1 MFSVAFAESCIR
13 IIETNNNHFYLCK
26 KFTIYP
32 YFTSILAMIIFY
44 SLTPMQKIK
53 SFKIII
59 ALLCIALLAFLAWHY
74 LKPKQEQ
81 PQYITESV
89 TRGDLENTVLAT
101 GTLDATKL
109 ISVGAQVSGQVQK
122 MYVQLGDEVKQGQL
136 IAQIDSTT
144 QENSLKT
151 AEANI
156 KNLEAQRL
164 QQEASLNEAQLAYK
178 RQQQMFAQDATSKAE
193 LESAEATFKTA
204 QAQVKA
210 IDAQIE
216 SAKVTKSTAQTNI
229 GYTRIVA
236 PTDGTVVAIVT
247 EEGQTVNANQST
259 PTIVKIAKLQNMTI
273 KAQVSEADIMKVEK
287 GQQVYFTTL
296 GDDSKRYASLRQIE
310 PAPDSIT
317 DDDSSTTSSTAIYY
331 NALFDV
337 PNHDGK
343 LRIDMTAQVYIVLD
357 SVENALLLPSSAIST
372 RPANSKKTS
381 TTQAK
386 AASSAESKPDA
397 DQPQGPKPERLNL
410 NASQQQLLKDGKATL
425 SMVRV
430 LQADGT
436 AQPKQVLIGINNR
449 VNAQVLAGLKE
460 GDQVV
465 IADSSDTAAATANS
479 GNKRRNGPPMGM

>member
-1 MFSVAFAESCIR
+1 M
-13 IIETNNNHFYLCK
+13 
-26 KFTIYP
+26 P
-32 YFTSILAMIIFY
+32 
-44 SLTPMQKIK
+44 KIK
-53 SFKIII
+53 FFKMMI
-59 ALLCIALLAFLAWHY
+59 ALLCIALLAFLAWNY
-74 LKPKQEQ
+74 FKPKQEQ
-81 PQYITESV
+81 PQYITEMVS
-89 TRGDLENTVLAT
+89 RGDLENTVLAT

-156 KNLEAQRL
+156 KNLAAQRL
-164 QQEASLNEAQLAYK
+164 QQEANLNEAQLAYK

-193 LESAEATFKTA
+193 LESAEAAFKTA
-204 QAQVKA
+204 IAQVKA

-310 PAPDSIT
+310 PAPDSISDEST
-317 DDDSSTTSSTAIYY
+317 TTSSSSNTAVYY

-337 PNHDGK
+337 PNQDGK

-357 SVENALLLPSSAIST
+357 AAENALLVPSTAISN
-372 RPANSKKTS
+372 RPAKTKQN
-381 TTQAK
+381 TTAQAV
-386 AASSAESKPDA
+386 ASSADNKSDA
-397 DQPQGPKPERLNL
+397 APTHAPKLERLNL
-410 NASQQQLLKDGKATL
+410 NAAQQQLLKDGKASL
-425 SMVRV
+425 SVVRV
-430 LQADGT
+430 LQADGS

-449 VNAQVLAGLKE
+449 VHAQVLAGLKE

-465 IADSSDTAAATANS
+465 IADSSETSAASANS
-479 GNKRRNGPPMGM
+479 GNRRRNGPPMGM

>member
-1 MFSVAFAESCIR
+1 M
-13 IIETNNNHFYLCK
+13 
-26 KFTIYP
+26 P
-32 YFTSILAMIIFY
+32 
-44 SLTPMQKIK
+44 KIK
-53 SFKIII
+53 STKLIVGILI
-59 ALLCIALLAFLAWHY
+59 ALMLAFAAWY
-74 LKPKQEQ
+74 FLKPKQEQ
-81 PQYITESV
+81 PQYITAEVS
-89 TRGDLENTVLAT
+89 RGDIESAVLAT
-101 GTLDATKL
+101 GVLEATKMV
-109 ISVGAQVSGQVQK
+109 SVGAQVSGQVKK

-144 QENSLKT
+144 QENSFKT

-156 KNLEAQRL
+156 KNLQAQRL

-178 RQQQMFAQDATSKAE
+178 RQQQMYAQDATSKAE
-193 LESAEATFKTA
+193 LESAEASYKTA
-204 QAQVKA
+204 QAQIKA

-247 EEGQTVNANQST
+247 EEGQTVNANQSA

-296 GDDSKRYASLRQIE
+296 GDDSKRYASLRQVE
-310 PAPDSIT
+310 PAPDSIS
-317 DDDSSTTSSTAIYY
+317 DESTTSTSTSTAIYY

-357 SVENALLLPSSAIST
+357 SAKNALLVPSSAIST
-372 RPANSKKTS
+372 RPANAKRNSGS
-381 TTQAK
+381 NTQ
-386 AASSAESKPDA
+386 AASSTQSKSDS
-397 DQPQGPKPERLNL
+397 DRPQGPRLERLNL
-410 NASQQQLLKDGKATL
+410 NAAQQQLVKEGKATL
-425 SMVRV
+425 SVVRV
-430 LQADGT
+430 LQADGS
-436 AQPKQVLIGINNR
+436 AQPKQILVGINNR

-465 IADSSDTAAATANS
+465 IADSSENSAASANS
-479 GNKRRNGPPMGM
+479 SNRRRNSPPMGM

>member
-1 MFSVAFAESCIR
+1 
-13 IIETNNNHFYLCK
+13 
-26 KFTIYP
+26 
-32 YFTSILAMIIFY
+32 MII
-44 SLTPMQKIK
+44 
-53 SFKIII
+53 
-59 ALLCIALLAFLAWHY
+59 AVLCIAVVAYVAWTY
-74 LKPKQEQ
+74 FKPKQEQ

-89 TRGDLENTVLAT
+89 SRGDLENTVLAT

-109 ISVGAQVSGQVQK
+109 VSVGAQVSGQVQK

-144 QENSLKT
+144 QENSFKT

-164 QQEASLNEAQLAYK
+164 QQEANLNEMQLAYK
-178 RQQQMFAQDATSKAE
+178 RQQQMYAQDATSKAE
-193 LESAEATFKTA
+193 LESAEASYKTA
-204 QAQVKA
+204 QAQIKA

-229 GYTRIVA
+229 SYTRIVA

-273 KAQVSEADIMKVEK
+273 KAQVSEADIMKVQK
-287 GQQVYFTTL
+287 GQAVYFTTL
-296 GDDSKRYASLRQIE
+296 GDDSKRYASLRQVE

-317 DDDSSTTSSTAIYY
+317 DDDTSTSTSTSTAIYY

-357 SVENALLLPSSAIST
+357 SAKNALLVPSSALST
-372 RPANSKKTS
+372 RTTNANRSSNSNTE
-381 TTQAK
+381 
-386 AASSAESKPDA
+386 AASSAQNKSDA
-397 DQPQGPKPERLNL
+397 DHPQAPRLERLKL
-410 NASQQQLLKDGKATL
+410 NAAQQQLVKDGKATV
-425 SMVRV
+425 SVVRV
-430 LQADGT
+430 LQADGS
-436 AQPKQVLIGINNR
+436 AQPKQVLVGINNR
-449 VNAQVLAGLKE
+449 VNAQVIAGLKE

-479 GNKRRNGPPMGM
+479 SNRRRNGPPMGM

>member
-1 MFSVAFAESCIR
+1 M
-13 IIETNNNHFYLCK
+13 
-26 KFTIYP
+26 P
-32 YFTSILAMIIFY
+32 
-44 SLTPMQKIK
+44 KIK
-53 SFKIII
+53 FFKMMI
-59 ALLCIALLAFLAWHY
+59 ALLCIALLAFLAWNY
-74 LKPKQEQ
+74 FKPKQEQ
-81 PQYITESV
+81 PQYITETVS
-89 TRGDLENTVLAT
+89 RGDLENTVLAT

-156 KNLEAQRL
+156 KNLAAQRL
-164 QQEASLNEAQLAYK
+164 QQEANLNEAQLAYK

-204 QAQVKA
+204 IAQVKA

-310 PAPDSIT
+310 PAPDSISDEST
-317 DDDSSTTSSTAIYY
+317 TTSSSSNTAVYY

-337 PNHDGK
+337 PNQDGK

-357 SVENALLLPSSAIST
+357 AAENALLVPSTAISN
-372 RPANSKKTS
+372 RPAKMKQN
-381 TTQAK
+381 TTGQAV
-386 AASSAESKPDA
+386 ASSADNKSDA
-397 DQPQGPKPERLNL
+397 APTQAPKLERLNL
-410 NASQQQLLKDGKATL
+410 NAAQQQLLKDGKASL
-425 SMVRV
+425 SVVRV
-430 LQADGT
+430 LQADGS

-449 VNAQVLAGLKE
+449 VHAQVLAGLKE

-465 IADSSDTAAATANS
+465 IADSSETSAASANS
-479 GNKRRNGPPMGM
+479 GNRRRNGPPMGM

>member
-1 MFSVAFAESCIR
+1 M
-13 IIETNNNHFYLCK
+13 
-26 KFTIYP
+26 P
-32 YFTSILAMIIFY
+32 
-44 SLTPMQKIK
+44 KIK
-53 SFKIII
+53 FFKMMI
-59 ALLCIALLAFLAWHY
+59 ALLCIALLAFLAWNY
-74 LKPKQEQ
+74 FKPKQEQ
-81 PQYITESV
+81 PQYITEMVS
-89 TRGDLENTVLAT
+89 RGDLENTVLAT

-156 KNLEAQRL
+156 KNLAAQRL
-164 QQEASLNEAQLAYK
+164 QQEANLNEAQLAYK

-204 QAQVKA
+204 IAQVKA

-310 PAPDSIT
+310 PAPDSISDEST
-317 DDDSSTTSSTAIYY
+317 TTSSSSNTAVYY

-337 PNHDGK
+337 PNQDGK

-357 SVENALLLPSSAIST
+357 AAENALLVPSTAISN
-372 RPANSKKTS
+372 RPAKTKQN
-381 TTQAK
+381 TTAQAV
-386 AASSAESKPDA
+386 ASSADNKSDA
-397 DQPQGPKPERLNL
+397 APTHAPKLERLNL
-410 NASQQQLLKDGKATL
+410 NAAQQQLLKDGKASL
-425 SMVRV
+425 SVVRV
-430 LQADGT
+430 LQADGS

-449 VNAQVLAGLKE
+449 VHAQVLAGLKE

-465 IADSSDTAAATANS
+465 IADSSETSAASANS
-479 GNKRRNGPPMGM
+479 GNRRRNGPPMGM

>member
-1 MFSVAFAESCIR
+1 M
-13 IIETNNNHFYLCK
+13 
-26 KFTIYP
+26 P
-32 YFTSILAMIIFY
+32 
-44 SLTPMQKIK
+44 KIK
-53 SFKIII
+53 LFKMTI
-59 ALLCIALLAFLAWHY
+59 ALLCIALIAFLAWNY
-74 LKPKQEQ
+74 FKPKQDL
-81 PQYITESV
+81 PQYITETVS
-89 TRGDLENTVLAT
+89 RGDLENTVLAT

-109 ISVGAQVSGQVQK
+109 VSVGAQVSGQVQK

-193 LESAEATFKTA
+193 LESAEATFKTSM
-204 QAQVKA
+204 AQVKA

-310 PAPDSIT
+310 PAPDSIS
-317 DDDSSTTSSTAIYY
+317 DDSSTTSSSSSTAIYY

-337 PNHDGK
+337 PNQDGK

-357 SVENALLLPSSAIST
+357 SAQNALLVPSTALSN
-372 RPANSKKTS
+372 RPAKNKQN
-381 TTQAK
+381 TTTKA
-386 AASSAESKPDA
+386 AASSVENKSGAAPT
-397 DQPQGPKPERLNL
+397 QGPQLERLNL
-410 NASQQQLLKDGKATL
+410 NAAQQQLVKEGKASL
-425 SMVRV
+425 SVVRV
-430 LQADGT
+430 LQADGS

-465 IADSSDTAAATANS
+465 IADSSDTSAASANS
-479 GNKRRNGPPMGM
+479 KRRNGPPMGM

>member
-1 MFSVAFAESCIR
+1 M
-13 IIETNNNHFYLCK
+13 
-26 KFTIYP
+26 P
-32 YFTSILAMIIFY
+32 
-44 SLTPMQKIK
+44 KIK
-53 SFKIII
+53 SFRIII
-59 ALLCIALLAFLAWHY
+59 ALLCVALVAYLAWSY
-74 LKPKQEQ
+74 FKPKQEQ

-109 ISVGAQVSGQVQK
+109 VSVGAQVSGQVQK

-144 QENSLKT
+144 QENSFKT

-164 QQEASLNEAQLAYK
+164 QQEANLNEAQLAYK

-193 LESAEATFKTA
+193 LESAEASFKTA
-204 QAQVKA
+204 QAQIKA

-229 GYTRIVA
+229 GYTRILA

-247 EEGQTVNANQST
+247 EEGQTVNANQSA

-296 GDDSKRYASLRQIE
+296 GDDSKRYATLRQIE
-310 PAPDSIT
+310 PAPDSISS
-317 DDDSSTTSSTAIYY
+317 DSSTSTSSSSSTAIYY

-337 PNHDGK
+337 PNSDGK

-357 SVENALLLPSSAIST
+357 SAQNALLLPSSAISN
-372 RPANSKKTS
+372 RPVKNKQNSAAKAQSASVAVSKS
-381 TTQAK
+381 DSDRTQA
-386 AASSAESKPDA
+386 
-397 DQPQGPKPERLNL
+397 PKLERLNL
-410 NASQQQLLKDGKATL
+410 TAAQQQLIKQGKASL
-425 SMVRV
+425 SVVRV
-430 LQADGT
+430 LQADGS

-460 GDQVV
+460 NDQVV
-465 IADSSDTAAATANS
+465 IADSSDTSAASANS

>member
-1 MFSVAFAESCIR
+1 
-13 IIETNNNHFYLCK
+13 
-26 KFTIYP
+26 
-32 YFTSILAMIIFY
+32 MIIFY
-44 SLTPMQKIK
+44 SLTPMPKIK
-53 SFKIII
+53 FFRIII
-59 ALLCIALLAFLAWHY
+59 ALLCIALLAYLAWSY
-74 LKPKQEQ
+74 FKPKQEQ

-109 ISVGAQVSGQVQK
+109 VSVGAQVSGQVQK

-144 QENSLKT
+144 QENSFKT

-164 QQEASLNEAQLAYK
+164 QQEANLNEAQLAYK

-193 LESAEATFKTA
+193 LESAEASFKTA
-204 QAQVKA
+204 QAQIKA
-210 IDAQIE
+210 INAQIE

-247 EEGQTVNANQST
+247 EEGQTVNANQSA

-296 GDDSKRYASLRQIE
+296 GDDSKRYATLRQIE
-310 PAPDSIT
+310 PAPDSISSE
-317 DDDSSTTSSTAIYY
+317 SSTSTSSSSSTAIYY

-337 PNHDGK
+337 PNNDGK

-357 SVENALLLPSSAIST
+357 SAQNALLLPSSAISN
-372 RPANSKKTS
+372 RPVNSKQNSATKA
-381 TTQAK
+381 QAV
-386 AASSAESKPDA
+386 SSAQSSSKTDR
-397 DQPQGPKPERLNL
+397 PQSPRLERLNL
-410 NASQQQLLKDGKATL
+410 TAAQQQLIKDGKANL
-425 SMVRV
+425 SVVRV
-430 LQADGT
+430 LQADGS

-465 IADSSDTAAATANS
+465 IADSSDTSAATANS
-479 GNKRRNGPPMGM
+479 SNKRRNGPPMGM

>member
-1 MFSVAFAESCIR
+1 
-13 IIETNNNHFYLCK
+13 
-26 KFTIYP
+26 
-32 YFTSILAMIIFY
+32 
-44 SLTPMQKIK
+44 MQKIK
-53 SFKIII
+53 SFKIMI

-193 LESAEATFKTA
+193 LESAEAAFKTA

-317 DDDSSTTSSTAIYY
+317 DDSSTSTSSSTAIYY

-357 SVENALLLPSSAIST
+357 SAQNALLVPSSAIFK
-372 RPANSKKTS
+372 RPANNKAKTS
-381 TTQAK
+381 AKVQEKLNSDSAQA
-386 AASSAESKPDA
+386 
-397 DQPQGPKPERLNL
+397 PQLERLKL
-410 NASQQQLLKDGKATL
+410 NAAQQQLVKDGKASL
-425 SMVRV
+425 SVVRV

-449 VNAQVLAGLKE
+449 VSAQVLAGLKE
-460 GDQVV
+460 GDEVV
-465 IADSSDTAAATANS
+465 IADSSETTAATANS
-479 GNKRRNGPPMGM
+479 SNKRRNGPPVGM

>member
-1 MFSVAFAESCIR
+1 M
-13 IIETNNNHFYLCK
+13 
-26 KFTIYP
+26 P
-32 YFTSILAMIIFY
+32 
-44 SLTPMQKIK
+44 KIK
-53 SFKIII
+53 FFKMMI
-59 ALLCIALLAFLAWHY
+59 ALLCIALLAFLAWNY
-74 LKPKQEQ
+74 FKPKQEQ
-81 PQYITESV
+81 PQYITEAVS
-89 TRGDLENTVLAT
+89 RGDLENTVLAT

-144 QENSLKT
+144 QGNSLKT

-156 KNLEAQRL
+156 KNLAAQRL
-164 QQEASLNEAQLAYK
+164 QQEANLNEAQLAYK

-204 QAQVKA
+204 IAQVKA

-310 PAPDSIT
+310 PAPDSISNE
-317 DDDSSTTSSTAIYY
+317 SSTTSSSSNTAVYY

-337 PNHDGK
+337 PNQDGK

-357 SVENALLLPSSAIST
+357 AAENALLVPSTAISN
-372 RPANSKKTS
+372 RSAKMKQN
-381 TTQAK
+381 TTAQAV
-386 AASSAESKPDA
+386 ASSADNKSDA
-397 DQPQGPKPERLNL
+397 APTQAPKLERLKL
-410 NASQQQLLKDGKATL
+410 NAAQQQLLKDGKASL
-425 SMVRV
+425 SVVRV
-430 LQADGT
+430 LQADGS

-465 IADSSDTAAATANS
+465 IADSSETSAASANS
-479 GNKRRNGPPMGM
+479 GNRRRNGPPMGM

>member
-1 MFSVAFAESCIR
+1 
-13 IIETNNNHFYLCK
+13 
-26 KFTIYP
+26 
-32 YFTSILAMIIFY
+32 
-44 SLTPMQKIK
+44 MQKIK
-53 SFKIII
+53 AVKMVI
-59 ALLCIALLAFLAWHY
+59 AVLCVAVLAYVAWTY
-74 LKPKQEQ
+74 FKPKQEQ
-81 PQYITESV
+81 PQYISESV

-109 ISVGAQVSGQVQK
+109 VSVGAQVSGQVQK

-144 QENSLKT
+144 QENSFKT

-156 KNLEAQRL
+156 KNLQAQRL

-178 RQQQMFAQDATSKAE
+178 RQQQMYAQDATSKAE
-193 LESAEATFKTA
+193 LESAEASYKTA
-204 QAQVKA
+204 QAQIKA

-247 EEGQTVNANQST
+247 EEGQTVNANQSA

-296 GDDSKRYASLRQIE
+296 GDDSKRYASLRQVE

-317 DDDSSTTSSTAIYY
+317 DESTTSTSTSTAIYY

-357 SVENALLLPSSAIST
+357 SAKNALLVPSSA
-372 RPANSKKTS
+372 
-381 TTQAK
+381 
-386 AASSAESKPDA
+386 
-397 DQPQGPKPERLNL
+397 
-410 NASQQQLLKDGKATL
+410 
-425 SMVRV
+425 
-430 LQADGT
+430 
-436 AQPKQVLIGINNR
+436 
-449 VNAQVLAGLKE
+449 
-460 GDQVV
+460 
-465 IADSSDTAAATANS
+465 
-479 GNKRRNGPPMGM
+479 